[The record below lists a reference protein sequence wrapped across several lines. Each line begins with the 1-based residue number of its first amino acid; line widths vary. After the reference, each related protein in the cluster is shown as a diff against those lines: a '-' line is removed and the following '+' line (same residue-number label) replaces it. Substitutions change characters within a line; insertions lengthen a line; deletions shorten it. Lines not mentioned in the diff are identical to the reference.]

1 MSARARLLLL
11 AVAFVAIVSAAA
23 LWLSRGDDRPDP
35 AETAQRYLAAWQ
47 DGDAERAGEW
57 VLDPPA
63 TFADDLAAITD
74 GLRVEDA
81 AYEIGDVRR
90 DGDVA
95 LAPYTATLRL
105 GGVGEWTY
113 DGSLRL
119 VWSGRDGDDA
129 WLVDWTPAAVH
140 PELEAGQRLV
150 RTREWPERAPITD
163 AADRPL
169 ADARPA
175 VTVGIE
181 PRRVEDLAQVK
192 AALGEHLDVAPASVD
207 TALGRPG
214 VQPDHFVPIVT
225 VAEDRYAQ
233 VREAIFPVPGLRFRD
248 TTQRLG
254 PDDTFARH
262 VLGRAGEVTAE
273 LLDELGPPYQAGDI
287 VGLSG
292 LEARYEAQLA
302 GTPSGEVQ
310 ILDENDE
317 MVSVVGTIEGTRP
330 EPVRTTIDPAVQS
343 AVEAA
348 LGDGD
353 RPAAV
358 AVVDSSGNVR
368 AMASRPLDEGLNRAI
383 GGAYPPGSTFKII
396 TTSALLSAGVT
407 PDTPV
412 ECAESI
418 TSGGRSFTNFE
429 SSSLGTVPFRT
440 AFAQSCNTAFISLA
454 ADVSDADMTEAAGSF
469 GFNIDYSVGL
479 RTLTTRFPTPESAT
493 EHAAAAIGQGR
504 VIATPVH
511 MASVGAAVIDGTWE
525 PPTLLRDADG
535 PADGGTGDAAPEETG
550 EDGEGTGDAGEDNGG
565 GDPEE
570 TGEDGEGTGDAGED
584 NGGDT
589 RPAPRSLP
597 EGQAPT
603 LRTLMRA
610 VVTDG
615 SGEAADVPGVEI
627 LGKTGTAEFDTGD
640 PPPTH
645 AWFIGVRGDLA
656 VAVLLEGGGVGGR
669 DAAPLAGRILAALP
683 DS

>member
-1 MSARARLLLL
+1 MSARVRLLLL
-11 AVAFVAIVSAAA
+11 AVAFVAIVAGAA

-35 AETAQRYLAAWQ
+35 ADTARRYLAAWQ
-47 DGDAERAGEW
+47 DGDAERAGDW
-57 VLDPPA
+57 VHDPPA
-63 TFADDLAAITD
+63 TFADDLAAITE
-74 GLRVEDA
+74 GLRIENA
-81 AYEIGDVRR
+81 AYEVGDVRR

-95 LAPYTATLRL
+95 LAPYTAVLRL

-119 VWSGRDGDDA
+119 VWSERDGDDA

-169 ADARPA
+169 ADARRA
-175 VTVGIE
+175 VTVGVE
-181 PRRVEDLAQVK
+181 PRRIEDLAQVK
-192 AALGEHLDVAPASVD
+192 AALEEHLDVDPGSVD

-225 VAEDRYAQ
+225 VAEDRYAA
-233 VREAIFPVPGLRFRD
+233 VRDAIFPVPGLRFRD
-248 TTQRLG
+248 TTRRLG

-273 LLDELGPPYQAGDI
+273 RLEELGPPYQAGDI
-287 VGLSG
+287 VGFSG

-302 GTPSGEVQ
+302 GTPSGEVR

-317 MVSVVGTIEGTRP
+317 VVTVVGTIEGTRP
-330 EPVRTTIDPAVQS
+330 QPLRTTIDPAVQS

-348 LGDGD
+348 LGDAE

-383 GGAYPPGSTFKII
+383 GGAYPPGSTFKIV

-412 ECAESI
+412 ECAESV
-418 TSGGRSFTNFE
+418 TAGGRSFTNFE
-429 SSSLGTVPFRT
+429 GSSLGTVPFRT
-440 AFAQSCNTAFISLA
+440 AFAESCNTAFISVA
-454 ADVSDADMTEAAGSF
+454 ADVPDADMTDAAESF

-479 RTLTTRFPTPESAT
+479 RTLTTRFPTPENAT

-511 MASVGAAVIDGTWE
+511 MASVGAAAIDGTWE
-525 PPTLLRDADG
+525 PPTLLRDADDS
-535 PADGGTGDAAPEETG
+535 AEGGAGDAAPEETAEDGAGGDPEQTG
-550 EDGEGTGDAGEDNGG
+550 EDGDGTGDATEDGD
-565 GDPEE
+565 GDP
-570 TGEDGEGTGDAGED
+570 DGG
-584 NGGDT
+584 T

-597 EGQAPT
+597 EGHAAT

-610 VVTDG
+610 VVTEG

-683 DS
+683 DA